1 MRVMVCQSQGSAISI
16 KSACLISMSKVTPD
30 WCYRVFAIQ
39 RTRPE
44 NVFLSL
50 LFLRLAKEPMR
61 CNGTEKIHALNPM
74 TTTRDPDR

>member
-16 KSACLISMSKVTPD
+16 KSACLISMSKATPD
-30 WCYRVFAIQ
+30 WRYRVFAIQ

-50 LFLRLAKEPMR
+50 LFLRFVPLFLFMGEAR
-61 CNGTEKIHALNPM
+61 LGLLG
-74 TTTRDPDR
+74 RQGWVY